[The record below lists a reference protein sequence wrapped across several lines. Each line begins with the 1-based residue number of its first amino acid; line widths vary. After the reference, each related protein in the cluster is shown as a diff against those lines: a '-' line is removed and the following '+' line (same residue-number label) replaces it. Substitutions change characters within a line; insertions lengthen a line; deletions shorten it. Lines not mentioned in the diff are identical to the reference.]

1 MKIKNVTHRSDDPE
15 QLKFWA
21 EELDFIGR
29 PYRLDLKR
37 GVLTV
42 FAIPPRKPK
51 KNKNKETRN
60 KRAESAGRRNS

>member
-1 MKIKNVTHRSDDPE
+1 MKIRDKRHYSDDPE

-21 EELDFIGR
+21 EEIEFIGR

-42 FAIPPRKPK
+42 FARPPRKNK
-51 KNKNKETRN
+51 KKKNKETRN
-60 KRAESAGRRNS
+60 KRAESAGRHNS